1 MTTARVERT
10 ARSRRTATA
19 RVERTARCNFAA
31 ARFLA
36 YN

>member
-1 MTTARVERT
+1 MMTAKVERT

>member
-1 MTTARVERT
+1 MTTARVKRT
-10 ARSRRTATA
+10 VRSRRTATA
-19 RVERTARCNFAA
+19 RVERTVRCNFAA